1 MSRGRG
7 GSGRGRGGNHPTG
20 HSAQPAPRRSVRI
33 NADRITRAGNTGPTL
48 CGTCNCNAA
57 PVDNN
62 GIGCDRCDLWF
73 HPTPECTGL
82 TTPVLNFIGSE
93 GGTAVVFV
101 CCSCQ
106 VTSANPSTNS
116 STDASNT
123 SVSQCLPQLFNMI
136 KSLAETVANLT
147 TQVQLSMSS
156 QSPRHSD
163 VPPSSNV
170 PSLSHAPTS
179 STSSPIFREQFFTE
193 MREFEER
200 KKRRDCIIVRGST
213 STTEAEFRTEFSG
226 ATQHVLGNPV
236 TPGSVQCIN
245 PDRGMYRVRV
255 TNLQLRDRVLVNAK
269 KLNESDLYSH
279 LYFARDLTYMQRQ
292 DQRDLRARRRV
303 ANADTRVTTN
313 VVATPSQDSQQVPSG
328 PSASQ
333 PAATATPSQVSQQM
347 PSGPSASQPAATT
360 APNL

>member
-1 MSRGRG
+1 
-7 GSGRGRGGNHPTG
+7 
-20 HSAQPAPRRSVRI
+20 
-33 NADRITRAGNTGPTL
+33 
-48 CGTCNCNAA
+48 
-57 PVDNN
+57 
-62 GIGCDRCDLWF
+62 
-73 HPTPECTGL
+73 
-82 TTPVLNFIGSE
+82 
-93 GGTAVVFV
+93 
-101 CCSCQ
+101 
-106 VTSANPSTNS
+106 
-116 STDASNT
+116 
-123 SVSQCLPQLFNMI
+123 
-136 KSLAETVANLT
+136 
-147 TQVQLSMSS
+147 
-156 QSPRHSD
+156 
-163 VPPSSNV
+163 
-170 PSLSHAPTS
+170 
-179 STSSPIFREQFFTE
+179 

-313 VVATPSQDSQQVPSG
+313 
-328 PSASQ
+328 
-333 PAATATPSQVSQQM
+333 
-347 PSGPSASQPAATT
+347 
-360 APNL
+360 